1 MMAEGSIKRKEAI
14 EDKEGINIDRQKRAK
29 KEKDNGN
36 ENGNLKTSLASHSFL
51 DALPNASRYFRS
63 LMHRDVLTFLLLT
76 PHTDFLLTASSDGH
90 VKFWKKQEEGIE
102 FVKNYRAHLA
112 PIVGLCCSAD
122 GSLAASISSDGTAK
136 IYDVV
141 NFDLINMIKLNFTPR
156 AACWVHKRGR
166 ADSLLA
172 ISEEDSTRIC
182 IYDGRGDGQILRTI
196 QDIHRAP
203 CHILSYNEPYDCIL
217 SVDTSGMVEYWSA
230 NEPFEVPKGK
240 GIWDFKSKTDLFTF
254 KKAKCAPTSLTF
266 SPDYEKFVTFSAIDR
281 QIRIFDFRTGKI
293 IKQYDESIQAAQDL
307 QKEVEQSIE
316 EADETNG
323 KENNNVGLILL
334 DSMEFGRR
342 LAGER
347 ELDASSIDAIGD
359 GVRASMGG
367 CAANVVFDE
376 SCTHILYGS
385 MLGIKV
391 RNIIDDKIEAIMGKD
406 ETMRFINVS
415 LFQGMV
421 KKNTKRSLALVASEN
436 PIIANAQPNRPDPT
450 LFCTAF
456 KRSRFYMFTREEPDN
471 DPTSKSGQE
480 RDILNE
486 KPTREEQSLAAAS
499 AQTGSLK
506 RSNVASSAVLHTTM
520 GDIHLRLFPEH
531 APKTVE
537 NFVGLAKKS
546 YYDNIIFH
554 RIIPKFMLQTGDP
567 LGDGTGGESLWGN
580 EFEDEFHPQLRHD
593 RPYVLSMAN
602 AGPNTN
608 GSQFFIT
615 TVPTPWLD
623 DKHTIFGRA
632 SGGFDVI
639 HSIENAR
646 TNRNTDKP
654 LQDISILNIS
664 LDVE

>member
-1 MMAEGSIKRKEAI
+1 MAEGSKKRTEGSIDGSEDEVRLKRARKEDVN
-14 EDKEGINIDRQKRAK
+14 EDGGAK
-29 KEKDNGN
+29 P
-36 ENGNLKTSLASHSFL
+36 TQQPHSFL
-51 DALPNASRYFRS
+51 DALPSATRYYRS
-63 LMHRDVLTFLLLT
+63 LMHRDVLTFVLLT
-76 PHTDFLLTASSDGH
+76 PHTDFLLTASADGH
-90 VKFWKKQEEGIE
+90 VKFWKKQEQGIE

-112 PIVGLCCSAD
+112 PVTGLCCSAD

-141 NFDLINMIKLNFTPR
+141 NFDLINMIKLNHTPR
-156 AACWVHKRGR
+156 ACCWVHKRGR
-166 ADSLLA
+166 ADSILA
-172 ISEEDSTRIC
+172 ISEEGSTRIRM
-182 IYDGRGDGQILRTI
+182 YDGRGDGQVLRTI
-196 QDIHRAP
+196 EDIHRAP
-203 CHILSYNEPYDCIL
+203 CHILAYNEPYDCIV
-217 SVDTSGMVEYWSA
+217 SADTSGMVECWSA

-240 GIWDFKSKTDLFTF
+240 GIWDYKSKTDLFAF
-254 KKAKCAPTSLTF
+254 KKAKCTPTSLTF
-266 SPDYEKFVTFSAIDR
+266 SPDFEKFVTMSAIDR
-281 QIRIFDFRTGKI
+281 QIRIFDFRTGKL
-293 IKQYDESIQAAQDL
+293 IKQYDESIQAAQES
-307 QKEVEQSIE
+307 QKQAEQAIKETE
-316 EADETNG
+316 EQKSDEA
-323 KENNNVGLILL
+323 EIVLL

-347 ELDASSIDAIGD
+347 DIDASSADASGD

-376 SCTHILYGS
+376 SSTYIVYGS

-391 RNIIDDKIEAIMGKD
+391 RNIINDKVEAILGKD
-406 ETMRFINVS
+406 ETMRFVNVS
-415 LFQGMV
+415 LFQGV
-421 KKNTKRSLALVASEN
+421 VRKKTKRSLALVASEN
-436 PIIANAQPNRPDPT
+436 PIIANAQPDMPDPT

-471 DPTSKSGQE
+471 DPKSKSGAE
-480 RDILNE
+480 RDIFNE
-486 KPTREEQSLAAAS
+486 KPTREEQSLAAAA
-499 AQTGSLK
+499 AQTGISK

-537 NFVGLAKKS
+537 NFVGLAKKG

-554 RIIPKFMLQTGDP
+554 RIIKKFMLQTGDP

-580 EFEDEFHPQLRHD
+580 EFQDEFSRQLRHD

-639 HSIENAR
+639 HSIENAP

-654 LQDISILNIS
+654 LEDISILNIT